1 MTLTE
6 PDTMPTDLDLDR
18 YRRELHVHCYRMLG
32 SYSDAEDQVQETFIR
47 AWRHRDDFEDGTNL
61 RAWLYRIATNVCIDA
76 IRSSGRQA
84 SGQAEATW
92 LQPYPDTALEDP
104 ETAAVTRE
112 TIELTFI
119 TAVQTLPP
127 RQRAV
132 LVLNAA
138 LGWAPNEIAKSLEM
152 TPPAVNSALQRA
164 RATLRDRLPE
174 DRGDWNTRAL
184 SDEERTALRRFID
197 FHERGDGVAAA
208 AMMRDDIVTT
218 MPPETQIV
226 RGKAESARLIDI
238 AFGPEGMGTWKV
250 VPVGVNL
257 QPATASYL
265 RRPGETSYRAFKLDV
280 LRIIDGQL
288 AETTVFDSS
297 MFEELG
303 LPEFW
308 SEGLRDRAFAAFGLE
323 S

>member
-1 MTLTE
+1 
-6 PDTMPTDLDLDR
+6 MPTDLDLDR

-32 SYSDAEDQVQETFIR
+32 SYNDAEDQVQETFIR
-47 AWRHRDDFEDGTNL
+47 AWRHRDDVEDGTNL

-76 IRSSGRQA
+76 IRTLGRRAGRQA
-84 SGQAEATW
+84 EVTW
-92 LQPYPDTALEDP
+92 LQPYPDEPETSALE
-104 ETAAVTRE
+104 RE

-138 LGWAPNEIAKSLEM
+138 LGWTPGEIARSLEM
-152 TPPAVNSALQRA
+152 TLPAVNSALQRA

-174 DRGDWNTRAL
+174 DRSAWNTRAL
-184 SDEERTALRRFID
+184 SEDERTALRRFID
-197 FHERGDGVAAA
+197 FHERGDGFAAA

-218 MPPETQIV
+218 MPPTTQVV
-226 RGKAESARLIDI
+226 RGKLEMARLIDL
-238 AFGPEGMGTWKV
+238 AFGPDGMGTWKL
-250 VPVGVNL
+250 VPVGLNH

-265 RRPGETSYRAFKLDV
+265 CRPGESAYRAFKLDV
-280 LRIIDGQL
+280 LRIVDGQL
-288 AETTVFDSS
+288 AETTVFDGS
-297 MFEELG
+297 MFEALG

-308 SEGLRDRAFAAFGLE
+308 SEDLRARTFAAFGLE
-323 S
+323 EP